1 MSSLP
6 GNNNLWIIWILDWM
20 SLNRNH
26 CVCNRNVYLYVQLC
40 KELKRLLLILFKEIF
55 VLFVLLLF
63 WITEDVISFFFFIQS
78 VFKNLKKKSRSQDG
92 VARKHIYRSVSM
104 YLLFCIMKKFHRKSH
119 PPWAHFSFMILIWKK
134 IVFTKILLSSE
145 QRDDCTLNII

>member
-1 MSSLP
+1 MTSLP

-20 SLNRNH
+20 SLNWNH
-26 CVCNRNVYLYVQLC
+26 CVCNRNVYLYGQLC

-63 WITEDVISFFFFIQS
+63 WITADVISFFFFIQS

-119 PPWAHFSFMILIWKK
+119 PPWAHFSFMILIWKNSY
-134 IVFTKILLSSE
+134 L
-145 QRDDCTLNII
+145 QRYFWAVSKDTLAESM

>member
-1 MSSLP
+1 
-6 GNNNLWIIWILDWM
+6 M

-26 CVCNRNVYLYVQLC
+26 CVCNRNVYLYGQLC

-63 WITEDVISFFFFIQS
+63 WITEDAISFFFFIQS

-134 IVFTKILLSSE
+134 SYLRRYFWAVSKEMIAHWISFKDKRDVFFSKQFSV
-145 QRDDCTLNII
+145 CVW